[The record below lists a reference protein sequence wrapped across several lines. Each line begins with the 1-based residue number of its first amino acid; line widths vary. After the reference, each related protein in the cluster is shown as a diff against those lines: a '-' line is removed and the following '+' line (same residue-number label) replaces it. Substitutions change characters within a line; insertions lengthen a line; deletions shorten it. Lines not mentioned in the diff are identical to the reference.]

1 MRRKN
6 NTITVLTN
14 ERLEKFREVRR
25 KEKRSKRIKQAII
38 VLIILLILVVL
49 NIIQQSRCD
58 YFYYKEEIETDEN
71 SGVFYENFKNGY
83 IKYSNNGIEYQ
94 QTFGVAQW
102 NIALV
107 FSKPFL
113 EKSDN
118 YVLFGDRGGNKVL
131 LFDESGLVH
140 EYTMKYPVVQ
150 FSVANNGSI
159 EAILQGEDCNYI
171 QVYTSDG
178 TIIAETKV
186 TIDETGYPVTACI
199 SPDGSQLAV
208 SYYIVENLV
217 GKTRMTFY
225 DFSKQ
230 IHLDEIPWK
239 ADFDYEDTLIPE
251 IRFVSDTRL
260 AAFGD
265 HKTYMYD
272 IADEAKQIKRLSFD
286 ESIESIF
293 GNDKYLGYVC
303 NTEDSQEGKYHVYLY
318 NKKGNEK
325 MNLTLDMNYDDIF
338 MVGDEIFATSK
349 NECTIINKNG
359 NILFQGTLE
368 GESIEN
374 VLESSGWRT
383 YRVIFNDKIVKMK
396 LSFISHESSEK
407 KTEE

>member
-1 MRRKN
+1 MRKN
-6 NTITVLTN
+6 NDTSKVLTE
-14 ERLEKFREVRR
+14 ERLVKFRQARR
-25 KEKRSKRIKQAII
+25 KARRAKRIKQGII
-38 VLIILLILVVL
+38 VLILLIVL
-49 NIIQQSRCD
+49 GVFHVIQQSRCD
-58 YFYYKEEIETDEN
+58 YYYYKEEIETEEN
-71 SGVFYENFKNGY
+71 GGVFYEDFKNGY

-94 QTFGVAQW
+94 KPFGVAQW

-113 EKSDN
+113 VKSDN
-118 YVLFGDRGGNKVL
+118 YVVFGDRGGNKIL
-131 LFDESGLVH
+131 LFDETGLVH
-140 EYTMKYPVVQ
+140 QYTMKYPVVQ

-178 TIIAETKV
+178 TIIAETKI

-208 SYYIVENLV
+208 SYYIVDKLV
-217 GKTRMTFY
+217 GKTRITFY

-230 IHLDEIPWK
+230 IHVDEIPWK

-251 IRFVSDTRL
+251 IRFVSNNRL
-260 AAFGD
+260 AAIGD

-272 IADEAKQIKRLSFD
+272 IADEAKQIKRLSFN
-286 ESIESIF
+286 ESIESVF
-293 GNDKYLGYVC
+293 GNSKYLGYVC
-303 NTEDSQEGKYHVYLY
+303 NAENSKEGKYHLLLY

-325 MNLTLDMNYDDIF
+325 MNIYLNMNYDNIF
-338 MVGDEIFATSK
+338 MVKDEIFAISK

-368 GESIEN
+368 GESIAN
-374 VLESSGWRT
+374 VLECTGWRT
-383 YRVIFNDKIVKMK
+383 YRVIFNDKIVKMR
-396 LSFISHESSEK
+396 LSFLDHGKTEK
-407 KTEE
+407 K